1 MEVGGSGVSF
11 PIAVRLA
18 EKGLGPEPEIVTD
31 RAQRMVAR
39 TVREEGCK
47 EKHAQMQKLVP

>member
-11 PIAVRLA
+11 PIAVGLV

-31 RAQRMVAR
+31 HDQRMVAR
-39 TVREEGCK
+39 TVWEAGHK
-47 EKHAQMQKLVP
+47 QKHAQM